1 MAQYID
7 KSALIAELYELREY
21 ANDRWDVEEMNG
33 VDKFLDKF
41 IIPCINAL
49 ETKEIDESA
58 VKMCPYAEVMQCVST
73 NKTEK

>member
-41 IIPCINAL
+41 IIPCINTL

-58 VKMCPYAEVMQCVST
+58 VKMCPYAETMECISNTV
-73 NKTEK
+73 K